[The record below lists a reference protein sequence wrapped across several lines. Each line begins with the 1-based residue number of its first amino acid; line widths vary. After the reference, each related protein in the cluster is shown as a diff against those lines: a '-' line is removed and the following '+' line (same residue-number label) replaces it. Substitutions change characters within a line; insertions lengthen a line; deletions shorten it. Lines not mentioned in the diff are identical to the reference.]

1 MAVQWHEFATPR
13 LLGATLA
20 EAVANRLDTAIEKR
34 GRAVL
39 AVSGG
44 STPAVFF
51 RALARRQIDWS
62 AVTVMLVD
70 ERFVPSSNERSN
82 ERMVTLNLLQ
92 ANAAAAKFVGLYR
105 RGDVAEAVGV
115 AGQAYSRLP
124 FPPDIAVLGM
134 GVDGHTAS
142 IFPDAG
148 NLDCLLDPEGPKPF
162 LAVRSDTAGE
172 TRLTLTLAGL
182 KQFRRIF
189 VHIEGL
195 EKKELL
201 ADILA
206 SRKNAPIR
214 TVLERCAQPA
224 EIFWAAGV
232 AS

>member
-1 MAVQWHEFATPR
+1 
-13 LLGATLA
+13 
-20 EAVANRLDTAIEKR
+20 
-34 GRAVL
+34 
-39 AVSGG
+39 
-44 STPAVFF
+44 
-51 RALARRQIDWS
+51 
-62 AVTVMLVD
+62 MLVD

-105 RGDVAEAVGV
+105 RGDVAEAVRV

-124 FPPDIAVLGM
+124 FPPDVAVLGM

-148 NLDCLLDPEGPKPF
+148 NLDRLLDPEGPKPV

-182 KQFRRIF
+182 KQFCRIF

-201 ADILA
+201 VDILA
-206 SRKNAPIR
+206 GGKNAPIR

-224 EIFWAAGV
+224 EIFWAPGV